1 MTDIFDFNIH
11 AFHHY
16 DVPTRFLAMFVV
28 MLRWLMQQKFTEQLQ
43 SSRSYD
49 IAGGTKMT
57 KTHFLPVLSQ
67 EAIRETQSLIRCQ
80 DLIPLKGP
88 LNKKRDNWIFSQKL
102 FFGTWKST
110 NTAAKWKVVTFM

>member
-1 MTDIFDFNIH
+1 M
-11 AFHHY
+11 
-16 DVPTRFLAMFVV
+16 V
-28 MLRWLMQQKFTEQLQ
+28 MLHWHMQQKFTEQLR

-49 IAGGTKMT
+49 MAGDTNMT

-67 EAIRETQSLIRCQ
+67 EAIREIQSLIRCQ
-80 DLIPLKGP
+80 DLILLKGP

-110 NTAAKWKVVTFM
+110 NTAAKWKVVTFV